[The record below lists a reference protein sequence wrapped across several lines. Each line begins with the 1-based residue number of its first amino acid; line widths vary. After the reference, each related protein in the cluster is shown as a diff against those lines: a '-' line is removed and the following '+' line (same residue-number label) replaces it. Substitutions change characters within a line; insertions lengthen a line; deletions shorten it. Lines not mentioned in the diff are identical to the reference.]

1 MYCRGMPTPRLHTTT
16 TGSGPSLVLLHAN
29 GGDHRDFGAVIDGL
43 VESGWRITTIDFPGH
58 GPSPRHSP
66 ESAVGF
72 GAALTDALDDLGG
85 SHVLLGNSVGGFA
98 ALYAAAHRPEQVAGL
113 VLVSPGG
120 FTPRWFGTT
129 ATCRLFGS
137 ARVAPVV
144 YRRLPRLYLRGR
156 DPEVTSA
163 IARAEEA
170 SRSPERAEVY
180 GRVWRS
186 FADPDHDGRSL
197 AEAVSCP
204 TLLVWG
210 TRDPVLPWH
219 LDGRRARAAL
229 PAAQTV
235 TFAGAGHQPFIERP
249 AEFLDR
255 TAPFLST
262 LQRTMAR

>member
-1 MYCRGMPTPRLHTTT
+1 MSAPRLHTTT
-16 TGSGPSLVLLHAN
+16 VGSGPSLILLHAN
-29 GGDHRDFGAVIDGL
+29 GGDHRDFGAVVDGL
-43 VESGWRITTIDFPGH
+43 AESGWCVTTIDFPGH
-58 GPSPRHSP
+58 GLSPRHYP

-72 GAALTDALDDLGG
+72 GVALTDWLDNLGG
-85 SHVLLGNSVGGFA
+85 SHVLMGNSVGGFA
-98 ALYAAAHRPEQVAGL
+98 ALYAAARRPERVAGL
-113 VLVSPGG
+113 ALVSPGG

-144 YRRLPRLYLRGR
+144 YRRLPRLYLHGR
-156 DPEVTSA
+156 NPAVSAA

-170 SRSPERAEVY
+170 SRSPERCEVY
-180 GRVWRS
+180 GNVWRS

-197 AEAVSCP
+197 AAAVTCP

-229 PAAQTV
+229 PMAETL
-235 TFAGAGHQPFIERP
+235 TFPGGGHQPFIERP
-249 AEFLDR
+249 GEFLDR

-262 LQRTMAR
+262 LQRSMAR